1 MVFILLSRGR
11 SHFVRRS
18 LALLQPDSYPGKE
31 GKTSQ
36 FYLAQRSAPCTTP
49 MTLIHFI
56 ALSFSPSSSSSLAA
70 ALLCLEPV
78 WSAGSQITFANTK
91 LSVSLNPAASLLG
104 TNSVLLKS
112 NSSRPEPAKTPD
124 AEDTELSSQSLFMH
138 SQPSV
143 NTETF

>member
-1 MVFILLSRGR
+1 
-11 SHFVRRS
+11 
-18 LALLQPDSYPGKE
+18 
-31 GKTSQ
+31 
-36 FYLAQRSAPCTTP
+36 

-70 ALLCLEPV
+70 ALLCLKPV

-112 NSSRPEPAKTPD
+112 NSSRPEAAKTPD
-124 AEDTELSSQSLFMH
+124 AEDTELSSQSCFML